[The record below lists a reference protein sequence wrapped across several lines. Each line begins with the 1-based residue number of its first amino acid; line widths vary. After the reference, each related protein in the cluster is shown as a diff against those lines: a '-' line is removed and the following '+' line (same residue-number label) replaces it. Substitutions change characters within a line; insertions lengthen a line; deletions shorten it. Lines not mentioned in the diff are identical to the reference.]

1 MSSVQLEHRK
11 PSVEPRVVNVLRNL
25 TIRDQCWRA
34 ENKRITLTDIS
45 RRVRAAPARER
56 QSLKLATI
64 VCVREAEEEEGD
76 GEMDVGW
83 DTGLAF
89 WLAQRKHSTSLGPSR
104 AHRAALSSPFLACP
118 CPQPSNRAR
127 AKSSSDPR
135 LCCACVPAALRCPSP
150 RPPS

>member
-11 PSVEPRVVNVLRNL
+11 PSVEPWVVNVLRNL

-76 GEMDVGW
+76 GEMEVGG
-83 DTGLAF
+83 TLGLRSG
-89 WLAQRKHSTSLGPSR
+89 WLSASTAHHLGR
-104 AHRAALSSPFLACP
+104 VAHTALPSPFLACP